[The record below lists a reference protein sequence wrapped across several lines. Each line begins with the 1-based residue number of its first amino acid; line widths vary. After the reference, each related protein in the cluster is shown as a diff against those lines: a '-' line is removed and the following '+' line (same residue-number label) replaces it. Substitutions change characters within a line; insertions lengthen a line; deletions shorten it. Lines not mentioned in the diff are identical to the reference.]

1 MSHTT
6 RRGPV
11 KPQMNI
17 TPLIDVV
24 FLLIVFF
31 MLVSKI
37 VTEEV
42 PELQLPAP
50 NETQAYREQSENRII
65 VNIVPLEKMQSQVG
79 PTRTLDDVFDYKG
92 DVRDGTAEFVTMGSR
107 KWEIASGEQ
116 MAEFQTYLAETIAG
130 RLTRQGRPLIFLRCD
145 AAIYYKDAAKVL
157 EMIQK
162 GEGNG
167 YEMAGLDPSQDPL
180 AGQIEII
187 AYAPP
192 RE

>member
-11 KPQMNI
+11 KPTMNI

-42 PELQLPAP
+42 PELQLPDP
-50 NETQAYREQSENRII
+50 NDTQSIRDQSENRVI
-65 VNIVPLEKMQSQVG
+65 VNIVPLEEMEGQVG
-79 PTRTLDDVFDYKG
+79 PSRELSDVFRLKG
-92 DVRDGTAEFVTMGSR
+92 DIRDGTAEFVTIGAK
-107 KWEIASGEQ
+107 KWEIASPDQ
-116 MAEFQTYLAETIAG
+116 MAEFQNFLAQSIAG
-130 RLTRQGRPLIFLRCD
+130 RLGKQGRPLIFLRAD
-145 AAIYYKDAAKVL
+145 AAIYFKDVAKIL
-157 EMIQK
+157 MSIQSA
-162 GEGNG
+162 EGKA
-167 YEMAGLDPSQDPL
+167 YEMAGQSPEDDPL